1 MVENNTRTLII
12 VVIVA
17 VVLLAV
23 FAWWWSGR
31 AGSAPAGQELQ
42 QIQAERAMKREK

>member
-1 MVENNTRTLII
+1 MENNTRTLVI
-12 VVIVA
+12 VVVMA
-17 VVLLAV
+17 AVLLAV

-31 AGSAPAGQELQ
+31 GSGVPSGQELQ